1 MDKIILT
8 DLRIDAVIG
17 IWDWEKR
24 NPQTI
29 SIDLEMQTDTKKASQ
44 SDSIEDALDYKAVSK
59 RVKQFIQESQFNLIE
74 TVAENVAKI
83 ILEEFEKEQNKYVQ
97 STPVETDDGFALV
110 SISRGKLAR
119 APGRRS

>member
-29 SIDLEMQTDTKKASQ
+29 SIDLEMQIDIKKTSQ
-44 SDSIEDALDYKAVSK
+44 SDSIGDALDYKAVSK
-59 RVKQFIQESQFNLIE
+59 RVKQFIQGSQFNLIE
-74 TVAENVAKI
+74 TLAENVAKI
-83 ILEEFEKEQNKYVQ
+83 ILEEFDIQWLKLSVSKPFAIKGSKNIGVCIERTK
-97 STPVETDDGFALV
+97 DG
-110 SISRGKLAR
+110 
-119 APGRRS
+119 

>member
-44 SDSIEDALDYKAVSK
+44 LDSIENALDYKAVSK
-59 RVKQFIQESQFNLIE
+59 RVKQFIQASQFNLIE
-74 TVAENVAKI
+74 TLAENVAKI
-83 ILEEFEKEQNKYVQ
+83 ILEEFDVQ
-97 STPVETDDGFALV
+97 WLKLRISKPFAIRDSRNVGV
-110 SISRGKLAR
+110 SIERTKDG
-119 APGRRS
+119 

>member
-29 SIDLEMQTDTKKASQ
+29 LIDLEMQTDTKKASQ

-74 TVAENVAKI
+74 TLAENVAKI
-83 ILEEFEKEQNKYVQ
+83 ILEEFDVQ
-97 STPVETDDGFALV
+97 WLKLSVSKPFAIKDSKNIGVCIERTKDG
-110 SISRGKLAR
+110 
-119 APGRRS
+119 

>member
-29 SIDLEMQTDTKKASQ
+29 SIDLEMQTDTKQASQ
-44 SDSIEDALDYKAVSK
+44 SDSIEDVLDYKAVSK
-59 RVKQFIQESQFNLIE
+59 RVKQFIQASQFNLIE
-74 TVAENVAKI
+74 TLAENVAKI
-83 ILEEFEKEQNKYVQ
+83 ILEEFDVLWLKLRISK
-97 STPVETDDGFALV
+97 PFAIRDSRNVGV
-110 SISRGKLAR
+110 SIERTKDG
-119 APGRRS
+119 

>member
-44 SDSIEDALDYKAVSK
+44 LDSIEDALDYKAVSK
-59 RVKQFIQESQFNLIE
+59 RVKQFIQASQFNLIE
-74 TVAENVAKI
+74 TLAENVATI
-83 ILEEFEKEQNKYVQ
+83 ILEEFDVQ
-97 STPVETDDGFALV
+97 WLKLRISKPFAIRNSRNVGV
-110 SISRGKLAR
+110 SIERTKDG
-119 APGRRS
+119 

>member
-8 DLRIDAVIG
+8 DFRIDAVIG

-29 SIDLEMQTDTKKASQ
+29 SIDLEMQTDTNKASQ

-74 TVAENVAKI
+74 TLAENVAKI
-83 ILEEFEKEQNKYVQ
+83 ILEEFDVLWLQLRISKPFAIRDSRDISICIERTK
-97 STPVETDDGFALV
+97 DG
-110 SISRGKLAR
+110 
-119 APGRRS
+119 

>member
-8 DLRIDAVIG
+8 DLRIDTVIG

-29 SIDLEMQTDTKKASQ
+29 SIDLEMQTDTQKVSL
-44 SDSIEDALDYKAVSK
+44 SDSIENALDYKAVSK

-74 TVAENVAKI
+74 TLAENVAKI
-83 ILEEFEKEQNKYVQ
+83 ILEEFDIQWLK
-97 STPVETDDGFALV
+97 L
-110 SISRGKLAR
+110 SISKPFAIRDSSNVGVCIERTKDD
-119 APGRRS
+119 

>member
-44 SDSIEDALDYKAVSK
+44 LDSIEDALDYKAVSK
-59 RVKQFIQESQFNLIE
+59 RVKQFIQASQFNLIE
-74 TVAENVAKI
+74 TLAENVAKI
-83 ILEEFEKEQNKYVQ
+83 ILEEFDIQWLKLRISK
-97 STPVETDDGFALV
+97 PFAIRDSRNVGV
-110 SISRGKLAR
+110 SIERTKDG
-119 APGRRS
+119 

>member
-8 DLRIDAVIG
+8 DLRINAVIG
-17 IWDWEKR
+17 IWDWERR

-29 SIDLEMQTDTKKASQ
+29 LINLEMQTDTKTASQ

-83 ILEEFEKEQNKYVQ
+83 ILEEFDVQ
-97 STPVETDDGFALV
+97 WLKLKVSKPFA
-110 SISRGKLAR
+110 IRGSSNVGVCIERTKH
-119 APGRRS
+119 G

>member
-29 SIDLEMQTDTKKASQ
+29 SLDLEMQIDTKKASQ
-44 SDSIEDALDYKAVSK
+44 LDSIEDALDYKAVSK
-59 RVKQFIQESQFNLIE
+59 RVKQFIQASQFNLIE
-74 TVAENVAKI
+74 TLAENVAKI
-83 ILEEFEKEQNKYVQ
+83 ILEEFDVQ
-97 STPVETDDGFALV
+97 WLKLRISKPFAIRDSRNVGV
-110 SISRGKLAR
+110 SIERTKDG
-119 APGRRS
+119 

>member
-8 DLRIDAVIG
+8 DLRINAIIG

-29 SIDLEMQTDTKKASQ
+29 TIDLEMLTDIKKASQ
-44 SDSIEDALDYKAVSK
+44 SDSIKDALDYKAVSK

-74 TVAENVAKI
+74 TLAENVAKI
-83 ILEEFEKEQNKYVQ
+83 ILEEFDVQ
-97 STPVETDDGFALV
+97 WLKLKISKPFAIRDSKNIGVCIERTKDG
-110 SISRGKLAR
+110 
-119 APGRRS
+119 

>member
-8 DLRIDAVIG
+8 DLRINAVIG

-44 SDSIEDALDYKAVSK
+44 SDSIENALDYKAVSK
-59 RVKQFIQESQFNLIE
+59 RVKQFIQASQYNLIE
-74 TVAENVAKI
+74 TLAENVAKI
-83 ILEEFEKEQNKYVQ
+83 ILVEFDIPWLK
-97 STPVETDDGFALV
+97 L
-110 SISRGKLAR
+110 SISKPFAIRGSKNIGVCIER
-119 APGRRS
+119 TKDG

>member
-29 SIDLEMQTDTKKASQ
+29 SIDLEMQIDIKKTSQ
-44 SDSIEDALDYKAVSK
+44 SDSIGDALDYKAVSK
-59 RVKQFIQESQFNLIE
+59 RVKQFIQGSQFNLIE
-74 TVAENVAKI
+74 TLAENVAKI
-83 ILEEFEKEQNKYVQ
+83 ILEEFDVQ
-97 STPVETDDGFALV
+97 WLQLRISKPFAIRDSNNVGICIERTKDG
-110 SISRGKLAR
+110 
-119 APGRRS
+119 

>member
-8 DLRIDAVIG
+8 DLRINAVIG

-29 SIDLEMQTDTKKASQ
+29 SIDLEMQMDTKKASQ

-59 RVKQFIQESQFNLIE
+59 RVKQFIQASQFNLIE
-74 TVAENVAKI
+74 TLAENVAKI
-83 ILEEFEKEQNKYVQ
+83 ILEEFDVQ
-97 STPVETDDGFALV
+97 WLKLRISKPFAIRDSRNVGV
-110 SISRGKLAR
+110 SIERTKDG
-119 APGRRS
+119 

>member
-44 SDSIEDALDYKAVSK
+44 LDSIEDALDYKAVSK
-59 RVKQFIQESQFNLIE
+59 RVKQFIQASQFNLIE
-74 TVAENVAKI
+74 TLAENVAKI
-83 ILEEFEKEQNKYVQ
+83 ILEEFDVQ
-97 STPVETDDGFALV
+97 WLKLRISKPFAIRDSRNIGV
-110 SISRGKLAR
+110 SIERTKDG
-119 APGRRS
+119 

>member
-8 DLRIDAVIG
+8 DLRIDTVIG

-29 SIDLEMQTDTKKASQ
+29 SIDLEMETDTKTASQ

-59 RVKQFIQESQFNLIE
+59 RVQQFIQESQFNLIE

-83 ILEEFEKEQNKYVQ
+83 ILEEFDVLWLQLRISKPFAIRDSRDISICIERTK
-97 STPVETDDGFALV
+97 DG
-110 SISRGKLAR
+110 
-119 APGRRS
+119 